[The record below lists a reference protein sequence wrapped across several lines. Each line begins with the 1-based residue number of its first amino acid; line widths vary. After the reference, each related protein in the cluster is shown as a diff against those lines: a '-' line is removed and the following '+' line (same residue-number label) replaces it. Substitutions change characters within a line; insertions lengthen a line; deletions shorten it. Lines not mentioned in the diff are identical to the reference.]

1 MTDRIR
7 ARSNPLPAAALVAVL
22 FTACLFDRPEEKVE
36 LTLSKVPASA
46 GEVKVTAVDS
56 ADTSKVLAVLFAGR
70 WHQKPLTFSLGK
82 AAGKGA
88 LLKVEAFQDGY
99 RVYHSLVPASG
110 GEAVHLPVGRGLPQA
125 YVAGIQRSGDTIR
138 VTTAFRNAPD
148 TLHWHLN
155 LGVSGTTIK
164 SYFPVFQPTYEDR
177 AGLIQ
182 PGSLI
187 TVALHIANTHAFFP
201 VQEVDSL
208 LGDEL
213 LAPANSEVRIVG
225 AYTERDSVN
234 LKLAFTNFALP
245 QVDEPRPGRG
255 FPMVLEQGTFRVL
268 PGFKRVGGDPTH
280 LAAPK
285 SALKGVKDLVVALH
299 YADGMRIRPLAADTV
314 DAATALKSVEA
325 VTTMKIESHSYSGDI
340 LTLRL
345 SVKNF
350 AGFHVHIYRD
360 RVLWPGST
368 DYVTCHSDE
377 CQVGPSIW
385 KGAQKVY
392 VTVQQD
398 ESHHLLSPVIVDS
411 LIPPALSTF

>member
-1 MTDRIR
+1 MIDPRRVRIL
-7 ARSNPLPAAALVAVL
+7 APAAVLAAALL
-22 FTACLFDRPEEKVE
+22 TACLFDKPEEKVE
-36 LTLSKVPASA
+36 LTLSKVPAGA
-46 GEVKVTAVDS
+46 EEVKVTAVDS
-56 ADTSKVLAVLFAGR
+56 ADTAKVIAVLFTGA
-70 WHQKPLTFSLGK
+70 WKQKPLRFSLGK
-82 AAGKGA
+82 AAGRGA
-88 LLKVEAFQDGY
+88 LLKVEGFQAGY

-110 GEAVHLPVGRGLPQA
+110 GEEAVHVPVGRSLPQA
-125 YVAGIQRSGDTIR
+125 YVAAIRRSGDTIR
-138 VTTAFRNAPD
+138 VTAAFRNAPD
-148 TLHWHLN
+148 TLHWHIN
-155 LGVSGTTIK
+155 LGVSGSAIK
-164 SYFPVFQPTYEDR
+164 SYFPVFQPTYADR

-182 PGSLI
+182 PGSLV
-187 TVALHIANTHAFFP
+187 TMALHIANSHAFFP

-234 LKLAFTNFALP
+234 LKLSFTNFAVP
-245 QVDEPRPGRG
+245 QVDEPVPGRG
-255 FPMVLEQGTFRVL
+255 FPMVLEQGTFRPL

-280 LAAPK
+280 LVAPK

-299 YADGMRIRPLAADTV
+299 YANGMRIRPLAADTV
-314 DAATALKSVEA
+314 DAATALKSTED
-325 VTTMKIESHSYSGDI
+325 VTAMKIESHAYGADDI

-368 DYVTCHSDE
+368 SYVTCHSAE

-385 KGAQKVY
+385 KGARKVY
-392 VTVQQD
+392 VTVQKD
-398 ESHHLLSPVIVDS
+398 ESHDLLSPTVVDS
-411 LIPPALSTF
+411 LIPPP